1 MSLEENIFMA
11 RVAEQA
17 ERFDDMV
24 EYLNQVVKSKNDD
37 FTTEERNLL
46 SVGFK
51 NQIGSKR
58 TAIRTISAIEQNP
71 KYQQYSSALQTY
83 KKKIEEELFDQCTQI
98 VQNVQGS
105 CMNVAST
112 DESKAFFQKMV
123 GDYYRYVAENA
134 TGDNLEKVKTGAL
147 ENYEAAQSTCASL
160 NPCNPIRL
168 GLALNFSVFHY
179 EVMNNHKKAC
189 ELGEQAL
196 TEALEKIDDVDEE
209 TFRDAKSI
217 IELLKENLSLWKEEE
232 DQNNVEDLWNGWKSC
247 FVIELTSYSKYKKF
261 KSSNHSFW
269 LYI

>member
-24 EYLNQVVKSKNDD
+24 HYLQLVVQCKNED

-71 KYQQYSSALQTY
+71 KYSKFNDGLASY
-83 KKKIEEELFDQCTQI
+83 KKKIEGELYDQCISI
-98 VQNVQGS
+98 VEIVKTK
-105 CMNVAST
+105 CMSVAAT
-112 DESKAFFQKMV
+112 DETKAFFYKMI
-123 GDYYRYVAENA
+123 GDYYRYVAECA
-134 TGDNLEKVKTGAL
+134 SPEKLQSVKDGAL
-147 ENYEAAQSTCASL
+147 EHYQKAQTSSESL
-160 NPCNPIRL
+160 NACNPIRL

-179 EVMNNHKKAC
+179 EVMNNHKQAC
-189 ELGEQAL
+189 ELGETAL
-196 TEALEKIDDVDEE
+196 SDALEKIDDVDEE

-232 DQNNVEDLWNGWKSC
+232 EQNAVEDL
-247 FVIELTSYSKYKKF
+247 
-261 KSSNHSFW
+261 
-269 LYI
+269 

>member
-24 EYLNQVVKSKNDD
+24 AYLQDVVKSKSED

-71 KYQQYSSALQTY
+71 KYSKFNEGLTGY
-83 KKKIEEELFDQCTQI
+83 KKKIEQELYTQCIDI
-98 VQNVQGS
+98 VNIVKDE
-105 CMNVAST
+105 CMKVAAT
-112 DESKAFFQKMV
+112 DETKAFFYKMI
-123 GDYYRYVAENA
+123 GDYYRYVAECA
-134 TGDNLEKVKTGAL
+134 QGDQLDTVKSGAL
-147 ENYEAAQSTCASL
+147 ENYQLAQTSSETL
-160 NPCNPIRL
+160 NACNPIRL

-179 EVMNNHKKAC
+179 EVMNNHKQAC
-189 ELGEQAL
+189 ELGEAAL
-196 TEALEKIDDVDEE
+196 SDALEKIDDVDEE

-232 DQNNVEDLWNGWKSC
+232 EQNAVEDL
-247 FVIELTSYSKYKKF
+247 
-261 KSSNHSFW
+261 
-269 LYI
+269 

>member
-24 EYLNQVVKSKNDD
+24 TYLQEVVKSKNED

-71 KYQQYSSALQTY
+71 KYQKFHDGLTAY
-83 KKKIEEELFDQCTQI
+83 KKKIEAELYQQCIAI
-98 VQNVQGS
+98 VETVKSQ
-105 CMNVAST
+105 CMAKCST
-112 DESKAFFQKMV
+112 DETKAFFYKMI
-123 GDYYRYVAENA
+123 GDYYRYVAECA
-134 TGDNLEKVKTGAL
+134 QADKIESVKNGAL
-147 ENYEAAQSTCASL
+147 ENYQLAQTSSQSL
-160 NPCNPIRL
+160 NACNPIRL

-179 EVMNNHKKAC
+179 EVMNNHKQAC
-189 ELGEQAL
+189 ELGEAAL
-196 TEALEKIDDVDEE
+196 SEALEKIDDVDEE

-232 DQNNVEDLWNGWKSC
+232 EQNALEDL
-247 FVIELTSYSKYKKF
+247 
-261 KSSNHSFW
+261 
-269 LYI
+269 